1 VHATDFTLAEVIK
14 NSMADM
20 LVKLYA
26 LPDMSSV
33 LTKVAGFG
41 IEIRRARSW
50 ESAPLS
56 EWINTHFSANWVRE
70 CQAAL
75 GNRPETCFIAIEKQP
90 IATPANDPYDN
101 MPAERILGFSCYD
114 ATRKGMF
121 GPEAVRNDYQGKSI
135 GKALLLSCLWD
146 MLAMGYAYAV
156 IGWAGPTEFY
166 SKTVGATII
175 AGSEPGIYT
184 GPLQIE

>member
-1 VHATDFTLAEVIK
+1 
-14 NSMADM
+14 MADM

-26 LPDMSSV
+26 LPDMPPV
-33 LTKVAGFG
+33 LAKLAEQG

-50 ESAPLS
+50 ESVPLS

-75 GNRPETCFIAIEKQP
+75 CHRPETCFIAIEKHP
-90 IATPANDPYDN
+90 ISTPTNDPYDN
-101 MPAERILGFSCYD
+101 MAVERIIGFSCYD

-121 GPEAVRNDYQGKSI
+121 GPEGVREDYQGKSI

-166 SKTVGATII
+166 HKTVGATLIE
-175 AGSEPGIYT
+175 GSEPGIYT